1 MSKPVALITG
11 GGSGIGL
18 AIAEHLINIHGY
30 RVVILDVNK
39 ERGAAE
45 AKRLNNA
52 DNCLFKEVDV
62 TDFDQQAQAFQQTCE
77 WGGGRLDMFVANAG
91 IGDGDSVY
99 KDLKGV
105 DEKTGL
111 PKPVDLRTL
120 DVNLNAVIQGVHLAR
135 HFFLKNAT
143 PGGKIVI
150 TSSCLGV
157 YANHSLPL
165 YSASKDALVGFVRST
180 APVFTGMDITINA
193 LLPVLIETNLMPEA
207 VRPLW
212 DRAQLTPLSTVS
224 KAIDSIMDAKVTGQT
239 IELSLDQ
246 TVFSKQQAFS
256 TPNAKWM
263 CEQHKLWE
271 MACEP
276 LLPKPPGQNVGEL
289 Q

>member
-18 AIAEHLINIHGY
+18 AIAEHLINAHGY

-39 ERGAAE
+39 ERGEAE
-45 AKRLNNA
+45 AKRLNVT

-62 TDFDQQAQAFQQTCE
+62 TNFDQQAQAFQQTCE

-135 HFFLKNAT
+135 HFLLKNAT
-143 PGGKIVI
+143 SGGKIVI
-150 TSSCLGV
+150 TSELSRRL
-157 YANHSLPL
+157 
-165 YSASKDALVGFVRST
+165 R
-180 APVFTGMDITINA
+180 
-193 LLPVLIETNLMPEA
+193 
-207 VRPLW
+207 
-212 DRAQLTPLSTVS
+212 QPLSTTVLGIQARFS
-224 KAIDSIMDAKVTGQT
+224 W
-239 IELSLDQ
+239 LRSLDRARLRRNGHHHQ
-246 TVFSKQQAFS
+246 CLVAGFDRD
-256 TPNAKWM
+256 
-263 CEQHKLWE
+263 
-271 MACEP
+271 EP
-276 LLPKPPGQNVGEL
+276 DA
-289 Q
+289 

>member
-18 AIAEHLINIHGY
+18 AIAEHLINAHGY

-39 ERGAAE
+39 ERGEAE
-45 AKRLNNA
+45 AKRLNVT

-62 TDFDQQAQAFQQTCE
+62 TNFDQQAQAFQQTCE

-135 HFFLKNAT
+135 HFLLKNAT
-143 PGGKIVI
+143 SGGKIVI
-150 TSSCLGV
+150 TSELSRL
-157 YANHSLPL
+157 
-165 YSASKDALVGFVRST
+165 GFVRST
-180 APVFTGMDITINA
+180 APVFAEMDITINA

-212 DRAQLTPLSTVS
+212 DRAQLTPLSTAL
-224 KAIDSIMDAKVTGQT
+224 KAIDSILDAKITGQT

-276 LLPKPPGQNVGEL
+276 LLPKPPGQNVGEV
-289 Q
+289 